1 MFLDALK
8 RKKSD
13 DILKIIANFGDPMM
27 PVCAG
32 MLSSASE
39 NCHVMLA
46 GGTQMLAVL
55 QLAKHHWLQC
65 KKFCNWMHFLH

>member
-1 MFLDALK
+1 
-8 RKKSD
+8 
-13 DILKIIANFGDPMM
+13 MM

-39 NCHVMLA
+39 KCHVILA

-55 QLAKHHWLQC
+55 TTWKTYWLQC
-65 KKFCNWMHFLH
+65 